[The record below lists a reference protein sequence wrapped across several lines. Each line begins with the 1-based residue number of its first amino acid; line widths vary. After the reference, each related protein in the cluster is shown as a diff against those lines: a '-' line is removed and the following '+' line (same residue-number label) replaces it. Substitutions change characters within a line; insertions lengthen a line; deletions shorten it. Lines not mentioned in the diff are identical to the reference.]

1 MLAISLAQ
9 TFNVNHLMVSFPPV
23 KYAIRVHVLPAYAV
37 LTHNSCHKDLLR
49 FYKKTCYRKLKNL
62 NCLYSTQVIV
72 RADEYVSSFHCLAG
86 PSNLMT

>member
-9 TFNVNHLMVSFPPV
+9 TFTVNHPMVSFPPV

-49 FYKKTCYRKLKNL
+49 FLPKKKKTCYRKLENL
-62 NCLYSTQVIV
+62 NCLYSTGNC
-72 RADEYVSSFHCLAG
+72 ACK
-86 PSNLMT
+86 

>member
-9 TFNVNHLMVSFPPV
+9 TFNVNHPMVSFPPV

-49 FYKKTCYRKLKNL
+49 FLQQQKTCYRKLENL
-62 NCLYSTQVIV
+62 NCLYSTGN
-72 RADEYVSSFHCLAG
+72 EYVSSFHCLAG